1 MPVFKYKGHAGTGGL
16 LAGEITAD
24 TIEEAE
30 RKVSAQDVTII
41 SIIPAGMRKS
51 GRGDDSATPKA
62 PMFQRRVS
70 EGDAATVLH
79 NLAVMAET
87 GVPFIEALDAIIE
100 SSRTPK
106 IAAAM
111 EAVKNDV
118 VGGRPLSAALK
129 SVPIMFPAI
138 ICDLI
143 RVAEEAGQLH
153 SALESG
159 AAYLERAADLRK
171 RILQAMLYPAVM
183 LSVALMTVTVL
194 VVFVM
199 PKFAD
204 IFLKMKADVP
214 ASTKAM
220 LSMGDFVRG
229 HPFGTLGL
237 IAAIVIGSR
246 VIMKTPATNR
256 IAMSLLLKVPG
267 LGPLLRDLALSR
279 ALQSISTLLS
289 GNVPVMDALEQGANV
304 AGNEQVAG
312 ALRHAREVVEHGGS
326 LADAIGKAPIMPK
339 LLVQMISVGERT
351 GRLSSLMVATANR
364 MDEEASARLK
374 AMVSLLEPI
383 MIVVMGVIVGTITI
397 SVITPI
403 YSVMQNIK

>member
-16 LAGEITAD
+16 QSGEVFAES
-24 TIEEAE
+24 IEEAE

-41 SIIPAGMRKS
+41 SIIPAGMRRG
-51 GRGDDSATPKA
+51 GRESDSSAPKP

-70 EGDAATVLH
+70 EADAANVLS

-100 SSRTPK
+100 SARTPK

-129 SVPIMFPAI
+129 GVPIMFPAI

-153 SALESG
+153 MALESG
-159 AAYLERAADLRK
+159 AAYLERSADLRK

-183 LSVALMTVTVL
+183 LSVALMTVAVL

-204 IFLKMKADVP
+204 IFLKMKAEVP
-214 ASTKAM
+214 ASTRAM

-229 HPFGTLGL
+229 HPLGALGL
-237 IAAIVIGSR
+237 VAGVVIGTR
-246 VIMKTPATNR
+246 LIMKTPATNR
-256 IAMSLLLKVPG
+256 IAMSLILKVPG
-267 LGPLLRDLALSR
+267 LGLLLRDLALSR

-289 GNVPVMDALEQGANV
+289 GNVPVMEALEQGANV
-304 AGNEQVAG
+304 AGNAQVAG

-326 LADAIGKAPIMPK
+326 LAEAIGQAPIMPK
-339 LLVQMISVGERT
+339 LLVQMIAVGERT
-351 GRLSSLMVATANR
+351 GRLPTLMIATAKK
-364 MDEEASARLK
+364 MDEEAGTRLK